1 MNFIKRLFIKKKKF
15 KCMTCRDMGTIKQ
28 AKIIAIMNYY
38 SDGSKTI
45 QYREPQES
53 EFIYKSCP
61 AYCETREENEA

>member
-1 MNFIKRLFIKKKKF
+1 
-15 KCMTCRDMGTIKQ
+15 MGTIKQ